1 MAMETNSRWR
11 TVLGATGAS
20 MLLFTFACGG
30 ATSSDLTGVAAQT
43 LASNQAG
50 APVLVSCEPHQRTLV
65 RPVVVNGATVSQ
77 VECVAVGQNT
87 AFAMNPQNQFA
98 AAMPVSYKNAG
109 YQAPAPQPVSTEL
122 GDAQVVP
129 ASYPVATRP
138 TARPVRTRQV
148 VDDEPV
154 RRTRSVKKSAVII
167 GSSAGVGAGVGAAV
181 GGKKGALIGA
191 AIGGGGAA
199 IWDQVTRRK

>member
-1 MAMETNSRWR
+1 MSMETKSRRR
-11 TVLGATGAS
+11 TVLGATAGAS
-20 MLLFTFACGG
+20 MLIFTFACGG
-30 ATSSDLTGVAAQT
+30 GTPSDLTGVAAQT
-43 LASNQAG
+43 LTTNQAG

-65 RPVVVNGATVSQ
+65 RPVVVNGTTASQ
-77 VECVAVGQNT
+77 VECVAVGQT
-87 AFAMNPQNQFA
+87 AAYAQNQLA
-98 AAMPVSYKNAG
+98 AAVPVSYNRTT
-109 YQAPAPQPVSTEL
+109 YPAAAAARPVNTEL

-129 ASYPVATRP
+129 VSYPSTV
-138 TARPVRTRQV
+138 ARPVRTQQV
-148 VDDEPV
+148 VYDEQPV

>member
-1 MAMETNSRWR
+1 MSKETKSRWR
-11 TVLGATGAS
+11 TVLGATAGA
-20 MLLFTFACGG
+20 MLLFTFACAGG
-30 ATSSDLTGVAAQT
+30 ATSDSTGVAAQT
-43 LASNQAG
+43 LTSNQAG

-77 VECVAVGQNT
+77 VECVALGQ
-87 AFAMNPQNQFA
+87 AAYAPNQFTA
-98 AAMPVSYKNAG
+98 AAAPVPVNYSTGAYSTAPVS
-109 YQAPAPQPVSTEL
+109 APL

-129 ASYPVATRP
+129 VSSYPTTA
-138 TARPVRTRQV
+138 ARPVRTRQV
-148 VDDEPV
+148 VYDEPV

-191 AIGGGGAA
+191 AIGGGGATV
-199 IWDQVTRRK
+199 WDQMTRRK

>member
-1 MAMETNSRWR
+1 MSMETKSRWR
-11 TVLGATGAS
+11 TVLDATAGAS
-20 MLLFTFACGG
+20 MLIFTFACGG
-30 ATSSDLTGVAAQT
+30 GTSSDLTGVAAQT
-43 LASNQAG
+43 LTTNQAG

-77 VECVAVGQNT
+77 VECVAVGQT
-87 AFAMNPQNQFA
+87 AAYAQNQLA
-98 AAMPVSYKNAG
+98 GAVPVSYSGIA
-109 YQAPAPQPVSTEL
+109 YPAPTAARPVNTEL

-129 ASYPVATRP
+129 VSNPSTV
-138 TARPVRTRQV
+138 ARPVRTRQV
-148 VDDEPV
+148 VYDEQPV
-154 RRTRSVKKSAVII
+154 RRTRSVKKSAIII

-181 GGKKGALIGA
+181 SGKKGALIGA